1 MNRTTNQHLRVLSGL
16 AFGLLASILSAC
28 ELQVGDAAP
37 QPSVDT
43 AAPATTATSPT
54 TTSNA
59 SDQPPPTTGVDGID
73 AVSASTVQI
82 VARGTF
88 LDPEFGAYEAAG
100 SGSGFV
106 IDPSGIAVTN
116 NHVVGGAGLLEVYVP
131 GENRPRNARVLGVS
145 ECSDLAVIDIEGAA
159 LPALQWYTGPVAP
172 GLEIYAAGFPLGDP
186 EYTLTR
192 GIISKAEAR
201 GETPWASVDHV
212 VEHDASIQPGN
223 SGGPLV
229 TSTGRVVGIN
239 YAGGS
244 PTNTEQFFAI
254 EAADA
259 RSIIDRLRRGEDV
272 DSLGINGR
280 AVQSDDGSLAGIWV
294 SGVTSGSPADLAGVE
309 PGDVLTRLEGVSLG
323 TDGTF
328 ADYCD
333 VMRTHAPG
341 DVGGRGPQVCDERDA
356 HGPVQREP
364 LTPAFS
370 FADEYDGSTGD
381 GEAYSDYVTI
391 SDDSGSLTV
400 SVPAEWSET
409 DGADRSRRSLLTVH
423 PGLRRSRDVRG
434 QLGRTR
440 NAVRRQRGA
449 GCVQQR

>member
-212 VEHDASIQPGN
+212 VEHDASIQPGELRWPARHVH
-223 SGGPLV
+223 GTRRGYQL
-229 TSTGRVVGIN
+229 R
-239 YAGGS
+239 GGS
-244 PTNTEQFFAI
+244 STNTEQFFAI

-259 RSIIDRLRRGEDV
+259 RSIIDRLRRGDDV

-341 DVGGRGPQVCDERDA
+341 GALAVEVLRYATSEM
-356 HGPVQREP
+356 
-364 LTPAFS
+364 LTGQFN
-370 FADEYDGSTGD
+370 GSRSHQPSASPTSTTARP
-381 GEAYSDYVTI
+381 E
-391 SDDSGSLTV
+391 TV
-400 SVPAEWSET
+400 RPTRTTS
-409 DGADRSRRSLLTVH
+409 RSAT
-423 PGLRRSRDVRG
+423 
-434 QLGRTR
+434 T
-440 NAVRRQRGA
+440 AA
-449 GCVQQR
+449 A